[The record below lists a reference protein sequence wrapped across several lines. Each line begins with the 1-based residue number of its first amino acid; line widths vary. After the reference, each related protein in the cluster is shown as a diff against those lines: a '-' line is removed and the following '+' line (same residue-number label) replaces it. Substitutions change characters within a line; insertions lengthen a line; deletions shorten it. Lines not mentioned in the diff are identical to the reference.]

1 MPSEMLRKGPS
12 YKADLV
18 RYDLPDASIVVKDF
32 TGKPWLWRQV
42 GKFQIKRE
50 VAAYR
55 WLGAISGVPRFLGQ
69 VDADAL
75 ALEWV
80 QGGLLKTLPDRVE
93 RGAFYVGQLNEI
105 VERIHDRGIAHLD
118 LRSNNNIV
126 VRPDGSV
133 FVLDFA
139 SAVRLKPGGL
149 AHRLLFSFLRNLD
162 VSGLLKWKLCLQP
175 SLLTADEQ
183 RQLARHDRLS
193 AFWIVNRKRKKGPVP
208 DASGQNDPPDVSASS
223 DGA

>member
-1 MPSEMLRKGPS
+1 M
-12 YKADLV
+12 
-18 RYDLPDASIVVKDF
+18 
-32 TGKPWLWRQV
+32 
-42 GKFQIKRE
+42 RE
-50 VAAYR
+50 VPGGRGLIEDDQVVQVAREA
-55 WLGAISGVPRFLGQ
+55 GATLFLAGRIGRMGDENFITWRL
-69 VDADAL
+69 VDTHTGESIRANRID
-75 ALEWV
+75 
-80 QGGLLKTLPDRVE
+80 GPNPG
-93 RGAFYVGQLNEI
+93 EI
-105 VERIHDRGIAHLD
+105 VDRIHDRGIAHLD

-126 VRPDGSV
+126 VRQDGRV

-162 VSGLLKWKLCLQP
+162 LSGLLKWKLCLQP
-175 SLLTADEQ
+175 SMLTADEQ

-208 DASGQNDPPDVSASS
+208 DASGQNDPPDGSVSS